1 MMKQG
6 IILIYTAWG
15 VLINTQGLVTVLE
28 AGIIE
33 SVALDAL
40 EGEEEIFYCDYTHKE
55 LGHPFLL
62 AL

>member
-1 MMKQG
+1 M
-6 IILIYTAWG
+6 LID
-15 VLINTQGLVTVLE
+15 TQGLITVLE
-28 AGIIE
+28 AGIIG

-40 EGEEEIFYCDYTHKE
+40 EGEEEIFYYDYTYKE